1 MIKRLI
7 TSFINDLK
15 LFDILFAEDN
25 LIIFEKKR

>member
-15 LFDILFAEDN
+15 LFDILFEEDN